1 MQYKCQYCER
11 AFAQSNDLVKHTRSH
26 VGMNTYKCDQC
37 PVAFRLHGELRVHRQ
52 QHFLEQK
59 GLLGDQSS
67 QEGFDGKEL
76 EDQKIE
82 ENVNVDFQNM
92 LRDTTKN
99 DVRFDMLQLETSSQT
114 QIFVSDKHPQQQQGT
129 IDAHFMTHN

>member
-1 MQYKCQYCER
+1 M
-11 AFAQSNDLVKHTRSH
+11 KHTRSH

-59 GLLGDQSS
+59 GLLEDQSS
-67 QEGFDGKEL
+67 QEVFDGKEL
-76 EDQKIE
+76 NDQKNA
-82 ENVNVDFQNM
+82 ENVSVDFQNM

-99 DVRFDMLQLETSSQT
+99 DVRFDMLQLETSSQP
-114 QIFVSDKHPQQQQGT
+114 QIFVSDKHPEQQAT